1 MSGQTLLAPEGVEL
15 LDDPGADPAEVRLSL
30 GNIVRANRWFGGWW
44 AVRSGLRRVLHG
56 TPAGTDLT
64 LLDIGAGAGDLA
76 RRAVR
81 WSATRGIRLRPIG
94 LERNPTAAAIA
105 RQAALPM
112 VLGCCGALPIRS
124 RSVDLVLVSQVAHH
138 LAPESVVSL
147 LRECDR
153 IARVGVVIAD
163 LRRSTVA
170 EVAFWLGARALRFDP
185 ATKADGLTSIRRG
198 FSAATLGALIR
209 AAGVAAEVR
218 HSAGYR
224 LVATWRPEVTA

>member
-1 MSGQTLLAPEGVEL
+1 VSHRTLLAPEGVEL
-15 LDDPGADPAEVRLSL
+15 LDDPDADPSDVRQSL
-30 GNIVRANRWFGGWW
+30 ENIVRANRWFGGWW
-44 AVRSGLRRVLHG
+44 AVRSGLRRVL
-56 TPAGTDLT
+56 PIAAPGTDLT

-76 RRAVR
+76 RWATR
-81 WSATRGIRLRPIG
+81 WSAGRGIRLRPIG
-94 LERNPTAAAIA
+94 LERNPTAAAVA

-138 LAPESVVSL
+138 LAPESVVRL

-163 LRRSTVA
+163 LRRSAVA
-170 EVAFWLGARALRFDP
+170 EVAFWVGARLLRFDP

-198 FSAATLGALIR
+198 FSGATLLALTR
-209 AAGVAAEVR
+209 AAGVRAQVC

-224 LVATWRPEVTA
+224 LVATWRPERKA